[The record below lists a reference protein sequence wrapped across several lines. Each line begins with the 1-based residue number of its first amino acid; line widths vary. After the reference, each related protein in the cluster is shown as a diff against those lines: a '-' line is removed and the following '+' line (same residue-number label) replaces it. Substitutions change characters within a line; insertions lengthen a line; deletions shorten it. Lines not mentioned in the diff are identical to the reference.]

1 MDKPMMKPGL
11 KSPLKDADLSV
22 LSIQRPDDPENAPR
36 EGRWRRILATGL
48 IAAFAAAAGYLAG
61 PSREHAIDVEV
72 MTVVSARTGSDE
84 IASELAASGYVVA
97 QKQAQVASK
106 GTGRLE
112 LLTVQVGDRVQ
123 TGQVI
128 ARLERA
134 DMTAGL
140 IEAQA
145 RLEVANAAL
154 ANARPELQDA
164 TVNHERLRALVVQAY
179 ATQAE
184 FDVAVARLRRA
195 RAAVRSA
202 EAAINAAAAE
212 LQAAKVQLENT
223 NIRAPFDGTVV
234 KKFAEVG
241 EVVAPLAASAIS
253 RGAVVQIADL
263 TSLMVEAEVSESM
276 IGRVQMD
283 NPVEIAVDAI
293 PDRRYRGAVH
303 QIVPTAD
310 RSKATI
316 MTKIRFMESD
326 DRILP
331 EMSAKVSIRTR
342 PAAREPASTPP
353 LLGVPT
359 NAIMTRNGRTSIFL
373 IVDGVARERAVSVG
387 RQAGT
392 LTEVMGDF
400 VPGAEIVANPPAHLK
415 DGTHVTK
422 KER

>member
-1 MDKPMMKPGL
+1 MMKPGL
-11 KSPLKDADLSV
+11 KSQLKDADLSV
-22 LSIQRPDDPENAPR
+22 LSIQRPGDPGNAPQT
-36 EGRWRRILATGL
+36 GRWRQILAAGL
-48 IAAFAAAAGYLAG
+48 IAVLAAAAGYMAS
-61 PSREHAIDVEV
+61 PSREHAVEVEV
-72 MTVVSARTGSDE
+72 MTVVKARTDSDG
-84 IASELAASGYVVA
+84 IGLELAASGYVVA

-112 LLTVQVGDRVQ
+112 LLTVQIGDRVQ
-123 TGQVI
+123 AGQVI

-164 TVNHERLRALVVQAY
+164 TVNHERLRALVAQAY

-184 FDVAVARLRRA
+184 FDVALARLRRA
-195 RAAVRSA
+195 KATVRST

-212 LQAAKVQLENT
+212 LQAAEVQLENT

-234 KKFAEVG
+234 KKYAEVG

-283 NPVEIAVDAI
+283 NTVEIAVDAI
-293 PDRRYRGAVH
+293 PDRRYRGVVH

-342 PAAREPASTPP
+342 PAAREPASTPQS
-353 LLGVPT
+353 LGVPT
-359 NAIMTRNGRTSIFL
+359 NAIVTRNGRASIFL

-387 RQAGT
+387 RQAGP
-392 LTEVMGDF
+392 LVEVTGNF
-400 VPGAEIVANPPAHLK
+400 VPGAEIVANPPTHLK
-415 DGTHVTK
+415 DGTHVTR